1 MRFVRFLRFS
11 AVLLPLLLSGC
22 VTTKSN
28 ADPCEGRTGCG
39 PTIITGYAPNL
50 YQKDADSG
58 WQSLEKQGREEPL
71 FSVRIGEGFQH
82 VIGIHALLRGPA
94 DVILVDDCFVFSD
107 SPLYEIAWLGSGE
120 MLREFDFHDTLY
132 TIRFA
137 DAALESAVA
146 SITIEYEETYAF
158 KQTNNLSNKL
168 TIRIVK

>member
-22 VTTKSN
+22 VTTQSN
-28 ADPCEGRTGCG
+28 TDPCEGRTGCG
-39 PTIITGYAPNL
+39 PTVIVGFAANL
-50 YQKDADSG
+50 YQKDGCDDWG
-58 WQSLEKQGREEPL
+58 LVEKQSGEEPS

-82 VIGIHALLRGPA
+82 VIGIHALSRGPA

-107 SPLYEIAWLGSGE
+107 SPFYEITWLGSGE
-120 MLREFDFHDTLY
+120 MLREFDYNDTLY

-137 DAALESAVA
+137 DAVLESAVE

-168 TIRIVK
+168 TIHIVK